1 MKNKGLK
8 FLILAVLIL
17 LPISALRAAGNH
29 AGANIYVP
37 ESEIISG
44 NFYAT
49 GQDITVDG
57 NIGGDLIVAGQN
69 IKVNGDV
76 EGDII
81 AVGQSITIDGFIGGN
96 VRVVGN
102 SLTINGSVARN
113 VNAFGTNV
121 ILGPNSNIGWDVYSV
136 GSLVE
141 ARGIINGNLNG
152 YAAQAL
158 ITGTVEKDINLN
170 LGESDDVSSL
180 TISSTAVINGN
191 LNYTSNNTAN
201 IATDAKIN
209 GTTEQ
214 KFPKI
219 QENSWLMAWAWKT
232 LFTMFSAFFIG
243 LVLVFGLKNITDGIL
258 NGMEKTPAKKMLPGL
273 IIMLIT
279 PPLAIILMLTLIGIP
294 LAVIL
299 LALWMIL
306 LYVARIITALWIGK
320 LIVSKIDKKS
330 SSLMWPLVIGVLV
343 LFLLTSI
350 PILGAFI
357 CLIAVWLGLGAIY
370 SYAYNQY
377 KNI

>member
-29 AGANIYVP
+29 AGTNIYIP
-37 ESEIISG
+37 ESEIVSG

-49 GQDITVDG
+49 GQNITIDG
-57 NIGGDLIVAGQN
+57 NIGGDLIIAGQS

-81 AVGQSITIDGFIGGN
+81 AVGQSITIDGFVGGN
-96 VRVVGN
+96 VRVAGN

-113 VNAFGTNV
+113 VNAFGANV
-121 ILGPNSNIGWDVYSV
+121 ILGPNSNIGWDVYSA

-158 ITGTVEKDINLN
+158 IAGTVEKDINLN
-170 LGESDDVSSL
+170 LGESDNVSSL
-180 TISSTAVINGN
+180 TISSAAVIKGN
-191 LNYTSNNTAN
+191 LNYTSSNTAS

-219 QENSWLMAWAWKT
+219 QENNWLMAWAWKT
-232 LFTMFSAFFIG
+232 LFMMFSAFFIG
-243 LVLVFGLKNITDGIL
+243 LVLIFGLKNITNGIL
-258 NGMEKTPAKKMLPGL
+258 NGLEKTPAKKILPGL

-294 LAVIL
+294 LAIIL

-306 LYVARIITALWIGK
+306 LYVARIITALWLGQ
-320 LIVSKIDKKS
+320 LIVSKINKKN

-357 CLIAVWLGLGAIY
+357 CLIAIWLGLGAIY